1 MKTSIQT
8 RLTLLV
14 LCTVLLFGLIA
25 GFASY
30 ENALHEADEI
40 FDAQLAQFA
49 QNLMV
54 VARHTTGDD
63 EQTEPMPPHI
73 HKYQQTLAFQV
84 WNTNKINPRI
94 LLRSDNLSNMAAA
107 QIPAEGYSS
116 GDWQDEHW
124 RYYRQR
130 DEQRGLD
137 VLVGQN
143 NRARNEMAQDVAWH
157 NIAPFLFGLPLL
169 ALFTILAIRF
179 GLRPLHKLTESLRQL
194 SPVQLQPVAMH
205 DAPREIAPVV
215 DALNNLLKRIAK
227 AMENERRFTADASH
241 ELRTPLAALH
251 AQVQAAQLSGNETER
266 KESLAKA
273 LHGAERMAHLV
284 GQLLTL
290 SRLDEL
296 SIPIN
301 LENVDLPAL
310 TQECCAELG
319 ANALSKNI
327 EISFSPDVCPALPG
341 SADMLRILLRNLL
354 DNAIRY
360 TPQGGCVEV
369 VLRLTDKAKSAMSVS
384 PHPNLPPQAGEGANV
399 RYASSTLIEAQQVEL
414 EIADSGIGVADEQLT
429 LLGQRFNRIGQNTAD
444 GVGLGLSIVQRI
456 AEIHH
461 AKITFSHAATL
472 GGLSVKVCFPLH

>member
-25 GFASY
+25 GYASY
-30 ENALHEADEI
+30 KNALQEADEI

-54 VARHTTGDD
+54 VATHTDGDD
-63 EQTEPMPPHI
+63 EQTEPMPPHV

-84 WNTNKINPRI
+84 WNTNKKYPRL
-94 LLRSDNLSNMAAA
+94 LLRSDNISNMSSA
-107 QIPAEGYSS
+107 QIPVEGYSS
-116 GDWQDEHW
+116 GDWQGEHW

-137 VLVGQN
+137 VLVGQSDQ
-143 NRARNEMAQDVAWH
+143 ARNDLAQEVAWH

-169 ALFTILAIRF
+169 AFFAMLAIRF
-179 GLRPLHKLTESLRQL
+179 GLRPLLKLTESLRQL
-194 SPVQLQPVAMH
+194 SPEHLQPVVMC
-205 DAPREIAPVV
+205 DAPQEIAPVV
-215 DALNNLLKRIAK
+215 DALNGLLNRIAK
-227 AMENERRFTADASH
+227 TMENERRFTADASH
-241 ELRTPLAALH
+241 ELRTPLAALQ
-251 AQVQAAQLSGNETER
+251 AQVQAAQLSDDEAER
-266 KESLAKA
+266 KGCLANA
-273 LHGAERMAHLV
+273 LQGAERMAHLV

-296 SIPIN
+296 SAPLSQESVN
-301 LENVDLPAL
+301 LLAL

-327 EISFSPDVCPALPG
+327 EISFAPETNPALSG
-341 SADMLRILLRNLL
+341 SVDMLRILLRNLL

-360 TPQGGCVEV
+360 TPQGGRVEV
-369 VLRLTDKAKSAMSVS
+369 VLRLSD
-384 PHPNLPPQAGEGANV
+384 V
-399 RYASSTLIEAQQVEL
+399 RQVEL
-414 EIADSGIGVADEQLT
+414 EIADSGIGVADEQLA
-429 LLGQRFNRIGQNTAD
+429 LLGQRFNRISPNAAD

-461 AKITFSHAATL
+461 AKITFGRSATL
-472 GGLSVKVCFPLH
+472 GGLSVKACFPVLKISPPPDDTLKHDQTI